1 MEIYDLGNLIPRIF
15 FRQEYNMDVFNDY
28 LSKIENPQNYN
39 RTKEVLSWVHGEF
52 PQLESRIAWNQ
63 PMFTDHGTFIIGF
76 SVAKNHLAAA
86 PEQPA
91 IQYFSGQIRESGY
104 EHSKE
109 LIRIKWSVPVNFSL
123 LRRIIEFNIAEKAQ
137 CTGFWRK

>member
-1 MEIYDLGNLIPRIF
+1 
-15 FRQEYNMDVFNDY
+15 
-28 LSKIENPQNYN
+28 
-39 RTKEVLSWVHGEF
+39 
-52 PQLESRIAWNQ
+52 
-63 PMFTDHGTFIIGF
+63 MFTDHGTFIIGF

-86 PEQPA
+86 LEQPA

-109 LIRIKWSVPVNFSL
+109 LIRIKWSDPVNFSL
-123 LRRIIEFNIAEKAQ
+123 LRRIIEFNIAEKAH